1 MLPMVRWHDGLS
13 AGLWKK
19 LLPVEKVREPMKQ
32 KAPQPE
38 QYDFFAF
45 LSRMRYISRWGLM
58 RNTVPENIQEHS
70 LDVAVIAHALATIR
84 NTYFNG
90 TLDAARV
97 ALYGIFHDA
106 SEIFT
111 GDMPTPVK
119 HFNPNFKRSFHQ
131 LEDRARRKLLAMLPP
146 ELSREYEPLFFFEG
160 EAEYVPLVKAADKIA
175 ALAKCIEE
183 EKSGNLEF
191 RRARAEH
198 EENLSAS
205 PLPEVRYFMEKFLP
219 GYRLSLDELNLG

>member
-1 MLPMVRWHDGLS
+1 M
-13 AGLWKK
+13 K
-19 LLPVEKVREPMKQ
+19 EKSV
-32 KAPQPE
+32 QPE

-84 NTYFNG
+84 NTYYG
-90 TLDAARV
+90 GQMDAGRAS
-97 ALYGIFHDA
+97 LYAIFHDA

-146 ELSREYEPLFFFEG
+146 EMAKEYEPLFFFEDQQ
-160 EAEYVPLVKAADKIA
+160 EYVALVKAADKIA

-198 EENLSAS
+198 EENLNTSL
-205 PLPEVRYFMEKFLP
+205 LPEVRFFMEKFLP
-219 GYRLSLDELNLG
+219 GYRLSLDELKLG

>member
-1 MLPMVRWHDGLS
+1 
-13 AGLWKK
+13 
-19 LLPVEKVREPMKQ
+19 MKQ

-70 LDVAVIAHALATIR
+70 LDVAVIAHALAVIR

-90 TLDAARV
+90 TLDAARA
-97 ALYGIFHDA
+97 ALFGIFHDA

-131 LEDRARRKLLAMLPP
+131 LEDRARRRLLAMLPA
-146 ELSREYEPLFFFEG
+146 ELAGEYEPLFFFED
-160 EAEYVPLVKAADKIA
+160 EVEYAALVKAADKIA

-205 PLPEVRYFMEKFLP
+205 TLPEVRYFMEKFLP
-219 GYRLSLDELNLG
+219 GYRMSLDELKLG

>member
-1 MLPMVRWHDGLS
+1 MKEKS
-13 AGLWKK
+13 AK
-19 LLPVEKVREPMKQ
+19 
-32 KAPQPE
+32 PE

-58 RNTVPENIQEHS
+58 RNTMPENIQEHS
-70 LDVAVIAHALATIR
+70 LDVAVIAHALAMIR
-84 NTYFNG
+84 NTYFDG
-90 TLDAARV
+90 KLDPSRA

-131 LEDRARRKLLAMLPP
+131 LEERARRKLLAMLPP
-146 ELSREYEPLFFFEG
+146 ELAEKYEPLFFFEA
-160 EAEYVPLVKAADKIA
+160 EEEYVGLVKAADKIA
-175 ALAKCIEE
+175 ALTKCIEE
-183 EKSGNLEF
+183 EKSGNNEF
-191 RRARAEH
+191 RRAGTEH
-198 EENLSAS
+198 LENLRNS
-205 PLPEVRYFMEKFLP
+205 PLAEVHYFLEKFLP

>member
-1 MLPMVRWHDGLS
+1 M
-13 AGLWKK
+13 KK
-19 LLPVEKVREPMKQ
+19 NDAPVEQ
-32 KAPQPE
+32 F
-38 QYDFFAF
+38 DFFAF

-70 LDVAVIAHALATIR
+70 LDVAVIAHALVMIR

-90 TLDAARV
+90 TLDPSRA

-131 LEDRARRKLLAMLPP
+131 LEDKARKKLLAMLPS
-146 ELSREYEPLFFFEG
+146 ELAKEYEPLFFFDDEK
-160 EAEYVPLVKAADKIA
+160 EYVRLVKAADKIA
-175 ALAKCIEE
+175 ALTKCIEE
-183 EKSGNLEF
+183 GKSGNNEF
-191 RRARAEH
+191 RRAEAEH
-198 EENLSAS
+198 FEQLSNS
-205 PLPEVRYFMEKFLP
+205 QLPEVSYFLEKFLP
-219 GYRLSLDELNLG
+219 GYRLSLDELKLG

>member
-1 MLPMVRWHDGLS
+1 M
-13 AGLWKK
+13 
-19 LLPVEKVREPMKQ
+19 EKTTVTG
-32 KAPQPE
+32 

-70 LDVAVIAHALATIR
+70 LDVAVIAHALAMIR
-84 NTYFNG
+84 NTYCG
-90 TLDAARV
+90 GALDPSRA
-97 ALYGIFHDA
+97 ALYGIFHDC

-131 LEDRARRKLLAMLPP
+131 LEDRARRKLLAMLPS
-146 ELSREYEPLFFFEG
+146 ELAREYEPLFFFDDQE
-160 EAEYVPLVKAADKIA
+160 EYVQLVKAADRIA
-175 ALAKCIEE
+175 ALTKCIEE
-183 EKSGNLEF
+183 SKSGNHEF
-191 RRARAEH
+191 RRAETEH
-198 EENLSAS
+198 LQQLNAS
-205 PLPEVRYFMEKFLP
+205 PLPEVLFFLEKFLP

>member
-1 MLPMVRWHDGLS
+1 M
-13 AGLWKK
+13 K
-19 LLPVEKVREPMKQ
+19 EKNPN
-32 KAPQPE
+32 PE

-70 LDVAVIAHALATIR
+70 LDVAVIAHALAMIR
-84 NTYFNG
+84 NTYFEGN
-90 TLDAARV
+90 LDPGRA

-119 HFNPNFKRSFHQ
+119 QFNPNFKRSFHQ
-131 LEDRARRKLLAMLPP
+131 LEERARRKLLAMLPP
-146 ELSREYEPLFFFEG
+146 ELAREYEPLFFFDHDE
-160 EAEYVPLVKAADKIA
+160 EYVRLVKAADKIA

-191 RRARAEH
+191 RRAGAEH
-198 EENLSAS
+198 LEHLRKS
-205 PLPEVRYFMEKFLP
+205 PLPEVRCFLERFLP
-219 GYRLSLDELNLG
+219 GYRLSLDELKLG

>member
-1 MLPMVRWHDGLS
+1 
-13 AGLWKK
+13 
-19 LLPVEKVREPMKQ
+19 MKE
-32 KAPQPE
+32 AATSE

-70 LDVAVIAHALATIR
+70 LDVAIIAHALAMIR
-84 NTYFNG
+84 NTYYG
-90 TLDAARV
+90 GSLDPSRA

-146 ELSREYEPLFFFEG
+146 ELAREYEPLFFFDDQE
-160 EAEYVPLVKAADKIA
+160 EYVHLVKAADKIA
-175 ALAKCIEE
+175 ALTKCIEE
-183 EKSGNLEF
+183 GKSGNLEF
-191 RRARAEH
+191 RRAEAEH
-198 EENLSAS
+198 FEHLSAS
-205 PLPEVRYFMEKFLP
+205 TLPEVIYFLEKLLP
-219 GYRLSLDELNLG
+219 GYRLSLDELKLG

>member
-1 MLPMVRWHDGLS
+1 
-13 AGLWKK
+13 
-19 LLPVEKVREPMKQ
+19 MKHN
-32 KAPQPE
+32 ANSSE

-70 LDVAVIAHALATIR
+70 LDVAVIAHALAMIR
-84 NTYFNG
+84 NTYYG
-90 TLDAARV
+90 GDLDPSRA

-119 HFNPNFKRSFHQ
+119 HFNPRFKRSFHQ
-131 LEDRARRKLLAMLPP
+131 LEDRARKKLLAMLPP
-146 ELSREYEPLFFFEG
+146 ELAREYEPLFFFEH
-160 EAEYVPLVKAADKIA
+160 EEEYVKLVKAADKIA

-183 EKSGNLEF
+183 EKSGNNEF
-191 RRARAEH
+191 RRAGAEH
-198 EENLSAS
+198 LEHLSTS
-205 PLPEVRYFMEKFLP
+205 PLAEVRYFLEKFLP
-219 GYRLSLDELNLG
+219 GYRLSLDELKLG

>member
-1 MLPMVRWHDGLS
+1 M
-13 AGLWKK
+13 KK
-19 LLPVEKVREPMKQ
+19 TNTS
-32 KAPQPE
+32 PE

-45 LSRMRYISRWGLM
+45 LSRMKYISRWGLM

-70 LDVAVIAHALATIR
+70 LDVAMLAHALVVIR

-90 TLDAARV
+90 DLDPGRA

-119 HFNPNFKRSFHQ
+119 YFNPNFKKSFHQ

-146 ELSREYEPLFFFEG
+146 ELAEEYEPLFFFEEDDG
-160 EAEYVPLVKAADKIA
+160 EYAALVKAADKIA
-175 ALAKCIEE
+175 ALTKCIEE

-191 RRARAEH
+191 RRAGAEH
-198 EENLSAS
+198 FEHLSAS

-219 GYRLSLDELNLG
+219 GYRLSLDELKLG

>member
-1 MLPMVRWHDGLS
+1 MNMNSES
-13 AGLWKK
+13 A
-19 LLPVEKVREPMKQ
+19 
-32 KAPQPE
+32 E

-70 LDVAVIAHALATIR
+70 LDVAVLAHALAMIR
-84 NTYFNG
+84 NTYFDG
-90 TLDAARV
+90 TLDANRA
-97 ALYGIFHDA
+97 AMYGIFHDA

-119 HFNPNFKRSFHQ
+119 HFNPDFKNSFHQ
-131 LEDRARRKLLAMLPP
+131 LEDRARRKLLDMLPP
-146 ELSREYEPLFFFEG
+146 ELAQEYEPLFFFEDQS
-160 EAEYVPLVKAADKIA
+160 EYVQLVKAADKIA

-191 RRARAEH
+191 RRARMEH
-198 EENLSAS
+198 EENLSGS
-205 PLPEVRYFMEKFLP
+205 QLPEVHYFLEKFLP
-219 GYRLSLDELNLG
+219 GYRLSLDELKLG

>member
-1 MLPMVRWHDGLS
+1 
-13 AGLWKK
+13 
-19 LLPVEKVREPMKQ
+19 MKQ
-32 KAPQPE
+32 KAVQTK

-70 LDVAVIAHALATIR
+70 LDVAVIAHALATVR

-90 TLDAARV
+90 QMDASRA

-146 ELSREYEPLFFFEG
+146 EMAKEYEPLFFFDDE
-160 EAEYVPLVKAADKIA
+160 EEYVALVKAADKIA

-198 EENLSAS
+198 EENLNAS
-205 PLPEVRYFMEKFLP
+205 PLPEVRYFMERFLP

>member
-1 MLPMVRWHDGLS
+1 M
-13 AGLWKK
+13 KK
-19 LLPVEKVREPMKQ
+19 TAKSGQ
-32 KAPQPE
+32 F
-38 QYDFFAF
+38 DFFAF

-70 LDVAVIAHALATIR
+70 LDVAVIAHALAMIR
-84 NTYFNG
+84 NTYYG
-90 TLDAARV
+90 GSLDPSRA

-146 ELSREYEPLFFFEG
+146 ELAEKYEPLFFFDDQE
-160 EAEYVPLVKAADKIA
+160 EYVRLVKAADKIA
-175 ALAKCIEE
+175 ALTKCIEE
-183 EKSGNLEF
+183 GKSGNHEF
-191 RRARAEH
+191 RRAEAEH
-198 EENLSAS
+198 FEQLSAS
-205 PLPEVRYFMEKFLP
+205 RLPEVIYFLGNFLP

>member
-1 MLPMVRWHDGLS
+1 MKV
-13 AGLWKK
+13 K
-19 LLPVEKVREPMKQ
+19 PVKT
-32 KAPQPE
+32 E

-70 LDVAVIAHALATIR
+70 LDVAVISHALATIR

-90 TLDAARV
+90 QLDASRV

-119 HFNPNFKRSFHQ
+119 QFNPNFKRSFHQ
-131 LEDRARRKLLAMLPP
+131 LEDKARRKLLAMLPP
-146 ELSREYEPLFFFEG
+146 ELAEQYEPLFFFDEAGEG
-160 EAEYVPLVKAADKIA
+160 YAALVKAADKIA
-175 ALAKCIEE
+175 ALTKCIEE

-191 RRARAEH
+191 RRAGAEH
-198 EENLSAS
+198 YEQLSAS

>member
-1 MLPMVRWHDGLS
+1 M
-13 AGLWKK
+13 KK
-19 LLPVEKVREPMKQ
+19 CDT
-32 KAPQPE
+32 APE

-45 LSRMRYISRWGLM
+45 LSRMKYISRWGLM

-70 LDVAVIAHALATIR
+70 LDVAVIAHALVMIR
-84 NTYFNG
+84 NTYFDGN
-90 TLDAARV
+90 LDPGRA

-131 LEDRARRKLLAMLPP
+131 LEDQARRKLLAMLPP
-146 ELSREYEPLFFFEG
+146 ELAQGYEPLFFFDNES
-160 EAEYVPLVKAADKIA
+160 EYAALVKAADKIA

-191 RRARAEH
+191 RRAGQEH
-198 EENLSAS
+198 QESLAANA
-205 PLPEVRYFMEKFLP
+205 LPEVCYFMDKFLP
-219 GYRLSLDELNLG
+219 GYRLSLDELKLG

>member
-1 MLPMVRWHDGLS
+1 
-13 AGLWKK
+13 
-19 LLPVEKVREPMKQ
+19 MKETA
-32 KAPQPE
+32 KPE

-70 LDVAVIAHALATIR
+70 LDVAVIAHALAMIR

-90 TLDAARV
+90 TLDPSRAAM
-97 ALYGIFHDA
+97 YGIFHDA

-119 HFNPNFKRSFHQ
+119 HFNPDFKRSFHQ
-131 LEDRARRKLLAMLPP
+131 LEDQARRKLLAMLPP
-146 ELSREYEPLFFFEG
+146 ELAKEYEPLFFFDDQE
-160 EAEYVPLVKAADKIA
+160 EYVHLVKAADRIA
-175 ALAKCIEE
+175 ALTKCIEE
-183 EKSGNLEF
+183 GKSGNLEF
-191 RRARAEH
+191 RRAEVEH
-198 EENLSAS
+198 FEQLSAS
-205 PLPEVRYFMEKFLP
+205 SLPEVTYFLDKLLP